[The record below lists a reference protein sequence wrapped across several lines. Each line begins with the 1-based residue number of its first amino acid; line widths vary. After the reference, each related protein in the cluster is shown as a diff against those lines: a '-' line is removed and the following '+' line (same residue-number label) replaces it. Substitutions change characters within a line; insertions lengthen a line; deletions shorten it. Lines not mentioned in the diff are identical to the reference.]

1 MFQNILILCIGN
13 ICRSPM
19 CEAIFSDKFEKHP
32 SHHISSAGLGAL
44 VDSPADPLAQLVM
57 RQKGLNISA
66 HRARQVTR
74 EMLLT
79 SDIIF
84 TMSTRQQEDIEIMM
98 PSLRGRVYRLG
109 KWGGYDVPDP
119 YQRPIEAFEQA
130 LTLIE
135 QGIEDWFDK
144 LWNGY
149 VKKNECAQ
157 S

>member
-1 MFQNILILCIGN
+1 MSQKILIICVGN

-19 CEAIFSDKFEKHP
+19 CEAIFSDKFGKH
-32 SHHISSAGLGAL
+32 SSYHVSSAGLGAL
-44 VDSPADPLAQLVM
+44 VDSPADPFAQKLM
-57 RQKGLNISA
+57 LEKGLDIGA
-66 HRARQVTR
+66 HRARQITR

-84 TMSTRQQEDIEIMM
+84 TMSTRQQDDIEIMM
-98 PSLRGRVYRLG
+98 PSLRGRIYRLG
-109 KWGGYDVPDP
+109 NWGGYDVPDP
-119 YQRPIEAFEQA
+119 YQRPIEAFDQA

-135 QGIEDWFDK
+135 QGIEDWFAK